1 MSEKSDDIWARFRF
15 SVIGPLLA
23 RPPKRGML
31 QKELEALAGCI
42 YKHPVTGENVRFGR
56 STIEAWY
63 YKALRCDDPLTSL
76 NRKTRKDAG
85 IQKTLGPELM
95 KCLEA
100 QYHQHPRWSYQLHA
114 DNLAALAEQNPELGD
129 APSYATIL
137 RRMQERGWLK
147 KAVPARPTPGR
158 QRAAERLEKREVRS
172 FESEYVHALWHLD
185 FHESRRKIVGAN
197 GAWYTPKALCVL
209 DDRSRL
215 CCHIQWY
222 TDETAETLYHGLM
235 QAFHKRGLPRALMTD
250 NGAAM
255 LAQETQNGLVRLGVL
270 HETTLPYSAYQNGKQ
285 ESFWGQLEGRLLAML
300 EHVDP
305 LTLDFLNEASQA
317 WIEQEYNRK
326 IHSELGTSPL
336 RRMLDG
342 ADQSRPSPDTEA
354 IHQAFTRQ
362 ERRVQRK
369 SDGTISLQGVRFEIP
384 SRFRHLPHIHVR
396 YQSWDM
402 SIAYIVDSRS
412 GRIIGRIH
420 PQDKAKNADGHRRS
434 VEPTVTAKP
443 AAPDADPIPPLLRK
457 ILSDYAATGMPPAY
471 LPVAGKEVDNDA

>member
-1 MSEKSDDIWARFRF
+1 
-15 SVIGPLLA
+15 
-23 RPPKRGML
+23 
-31 QKELEALAGCI
+31 
-42 YKHPVTGENVRFGR
+42 
-56 STIEAWY
+56 
-63 YKALRCDDPLTSL
+63 
-76 NRKTRKDAG
+76 
-85 IQKTLGPELM
+85 
-95 KCLEA
+95 
-100 QYHQHPRWSYQLHA
+100 
-114 DNLAALAEQNPELGD
+114 
-129 APSYATIL
+129 
-137 RRMQERGWLK
+137 
-147 KAVPARPTPGR
+147 
-158 QRAAERLEKREVRS
+158 
-172 FESEYVHALWHLD
+172 
-185 FHESRRKIVGAN
+185 
-197 GAWYTPKALCVL
+197 
-209 DDRSRL
+209 
-215 CCHIQWY
+215 
-222 TDETAETLYHGLM
+222 
-235 QAFHKRGLPRALMTD
+235 MTD

-305 LTLDFLNEASQA
+305 LALDFLNEASQA

-402 SIAYIVDSRS
+402 SIAYIVDSLS

>member
-31 QKELEALAGCI
+31 QKELEALAGCL
-42 YKHPVTGENVRFGR
+42 YKHPVTGENVRFGK

-63 YKALRCDDPLTSL
+63 YKALRCDDPLMALS
-76 NRKTRKDAG
+76 RKTRKDFG
-85 IQKTLGPELM
+85 VQKAMGFKLL

-100 QYHQHPRWSYQLHA
+100 QYQQHPRWSYQLHA
-114 DNLAALAEQNPELGD
+114 DNLAALVEQNPELGD
-129 APSYATIL
+129 APSYATVL
-137 RRMQERGWLK
+137 RRMQEKGWVK
-147 KAVPARPTPGR
+147 KVVPARPTPGR
-158 QRAAERLEKREVRS
+158 QLAIERLEKWEVRS

-185 FHESRRKIVGAN
+185 FHESSRKIAGAN
-197 GAWYTPKALCVL
+197 GAWYKPKALCVL

-222 TDETAETLYHGLM
+222 TDETAETLFHGLM

-255 LAQETQNGLVRLGVL
+255 IAQETQNGLVRLGVL
-270 HETTLPYSAYQNGKQ
+270 HETTLPYSPYVNGKQ
-285 ESFWGQLEGRLLAML
+285 ESFWGQLEGRLMAML
-300 EHVDP
+300 EGVDP
-305 LTLDFLNEASQA
+305 LSLDFLNGTSQA

-326 IHSELGTSPL
+326 IHRELGASPIKK
-336 RRMLDG
+336 MLEG
-342 ADQSRPSPDTEA
+342 PDQSRPSPDSEA
-354 IHQAFTRQ
+354 IRQAFTRQ

-384 SRFRHLPHIHVR
+384 SRFRHLPHIHIR

-402 SIAYIVDSRS
+402 SIAYIFDPRSSRIV
-412 GRIIGRIH
+412 GRIY
-420 PQDKAKNADGHRRS
+420 PQDKLKNANGHRKTI
-434 VEPTVTAKP
+434 EPSVTAPP
-443 AAPDADPIPPLLRK
+443 AGPDADPIPPLLRK
-457 ILSDYAATGMPPAY
+457 LLSDYAATGMPPAY
-471 LPVAGKEVDNDA
+471 LPVPEKEAADES